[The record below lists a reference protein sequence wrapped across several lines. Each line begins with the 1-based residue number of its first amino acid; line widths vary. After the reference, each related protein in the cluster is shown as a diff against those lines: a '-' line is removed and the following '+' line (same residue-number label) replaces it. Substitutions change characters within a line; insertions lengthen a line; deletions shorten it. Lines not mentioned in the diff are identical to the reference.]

1 MKINYSTYILI
12 VEVIKIK
19 YVHNLKIVHNLQ
31 VYNQFWIIIINTK
44 LLMKTNVILLALKC
58 IILMIMMNISVQIML
73 NVYTLNKNFKLIET
87 LMIILI
93 IV

>member
-1 MKINYSTYILI
+1 MKINYSIYILI
-12 VEVIKIK
+12 VKVIKIK
-19 YVHNLKIVHNLQ
+19 YVHNLKIVLSLRI
-31 VYNQFWIIIINTK
+31 YNQFWIIIINTK
-44 LLMKTNVILLALKC
+44 LLIKTNVILLALKC

-87 LMIILI
+87 LLIILI